1 MGGEKGPEIGDMD
14 NQTFAKMVAEEVK
27 NKLSPKQ
34 RQILL
39 DKENWERWR
48 QNLAALLDNLD
59 SQISTTEKSRVADIE
74 RYESFGD
81 EGMEL
86 VEQANSSYDSKIKKI
101 SRFRFHVERRLNE
114 VATMI
119 ETGEVSES
127 TGWETVEFLKRG
139 IAKHRSLLREYDLE
153 ETVIDRALWS
163 LLDERWDFDD
173 IRPTDVI

>member
-1 MGGEKGPEIGDMD
+1 MTRIDD
-14 NQTFAKMVAEEVK
+14 QTFAKIVAEEVK
-27 NKLSPKQ
+27 NKLSPAQ
-34 RQILL
+34 RKILL
-39 DKENWERWR
+39 EKENWERWR
-48 QNLAALLDNLD
+48 QNLVALLDNLD
-59 SQISTTEKSRVADIE
+59 SQIGLTEISRMADTE

-81 EGMEL
+81 EGL
-86 VEQANSSYDSKIKKI
+86 ALLEQANASYDSRIKKI

-127 TGWETVEFLKRG
+127 SGWESVEFLKRG
-139 IAKHRSLLREYDLE
+139 IAKHRALLREYDLE

-163 LLDERWDFDD
+163 LLDERWEFDD